1 MITEA
6 DEDAIMDDA
15 AGKQIEAY
23 IDLNGKTDI
32 LDLQYYAF
40 AENILSMGTDRTASI
55 TESISS
61 QAAAVKVNDNNTL
74 VTGDVNDLLTENGIL
89 TFATADNA
97 AIA

>member
-1 MITEA
+1 
-6 DEDAIMDDA
+6 
-15 AGKQIEAY
+15 
-23 IDLNGKTDI
+23 
-32 LDLQYYAF
+32 
-40 AENILSMGTDRTASI
+40 MGTDRTASI